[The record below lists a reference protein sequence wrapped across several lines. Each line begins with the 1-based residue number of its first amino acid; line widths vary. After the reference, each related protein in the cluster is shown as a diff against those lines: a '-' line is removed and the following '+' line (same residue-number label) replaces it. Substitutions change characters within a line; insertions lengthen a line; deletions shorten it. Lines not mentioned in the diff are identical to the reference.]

1 MMHVTTKIPAL
12 ILLSA
17 VLSVLLAGQV
27 LAQITIAP
35 TTLFLTEQSRIANFL
50 VINNSGETQEVSVS
64 FFFGYVK
71 TDHMGNR
78 QIVSEDDDLASQV
91 SLADWLRGFPRT
103 FTLQPGERQT
113 VRIRA
118 NPPAGLEDRTYW
130 ARVRTS
136 SNPLTT
142 PVEEQAEDALT
153 ARINVKIDQITG
165 IYLKNGDVATGIEV
179 NEIRLHQEE
188 NTMNAL
194 VDLERTG
201 NSPFIGTVTTSISK
215 ADSLF
220 DEQQST
226 TTIFTDGI
234 YRYTHDVSGL
244 EPGEY
249 SFSIRFE
256 TSRRDIR
263 DEDLVQGRTVTESKE
278 FTLSD

>member
-1 MMHVTTKIPAL
+1 MLHVNPKIPSL

-17 VLSVLLAGQV
+17 VLSVLLAEQA

-35 TTLFLTEQSRIANFL
+35 TTLFLTERSRIANFL
-50 VINNSGETQEVSVS
+50 VINNSEETQEVSVS

-71 TDHMGNR
+71 TDDAGNR
-78 QIVSEDDDLASQV
+78 QIISEDEDLASDF

-118 NPPAGLEDRTYW
+118 NPPSNLEDRTYW

-142 PVEEQAEDALT
+142 PVEEQSQDALT

-165 IYLKNGDVATGIEV
+165 IYLKSGDVATGIEV

-188 NTMNAL
+188 NNLNAL
-194 VDLERTG
+194 VDLARTG
-201 NSPFIGTVTTSISK
+201 NSPFIGTVTTSISR
-215 ADSLF
+215 ADSLIN
-220 DEQQST
+220 EQLST

-234 YRYTHDVSGL
+234 YRYTHDISAL
-244 EPGEY
+244 DPGDY
-249 SFSIRFE
+249 TFNIRFE

-263 DEDLVQGRTVTESKE
+263 NEDLVQGETVTESKR
-278 FTLSD
+278 FTLSE